1 MVVFFTSS
9 LFPTS
14 KFLACFICHIS
25 LPLFVL
31 LVGFCC
37 VAHIQKVG
45 VRACK
50 SCCVCPVCYWVC
62 VSCVCPMS
70 FCVLLSCYLL
80 YVFFILLYVMYVG
93 VCPVSYCVFYWMC
106 PVSYC
111 VFYLICP
118 VFYCVFHLMC
128 PVSFCVCHTVCP
140 VLCPTVCVLLSCV
153 LLCVS
158 CVIMYVLL
166 CPIVCVLL
174 SCVLAYVSCVLLCV
188 LLHRYQKE
196 HPEAKHHGEQDENV
210 VSELSLLYWHW
221 SMTTG
226 TSYTVPVVKIIP
238 HTVFCDYY

>member
-111 VFYLICP
+111 VFYL
-118 VFYCVFHLMC
+118 MC

-153 LLCVS
+153 ILCVS

-166 CPIVCVLL
+166 CPIVCVCPTVLCP
-174 SCVLAYVSCVLLCV
+174 SVCVLCSTLCPPAQVPEGAPWGKASRGAGRERCEWTVTLVLTLINDNRNILHCPSC
-188 LLHRYQKE
+188 
-196 HPEAKHHGEQDENV
+196 
-210 VSELSLLYWHW
+210 
-221 SMTTG
+221 
-226 TSYTVPVVKIIP
+226 
-238 HTVFCDYY
+238 